1 MSLLLANKKVL
12 ITGAGSGIGQA
23 IALKF
28 SEEGAQLVLWGRRK
42 SLLEKIQHQI
52 GDAVIASCDVSERA
66 DIRSAYEKLEEV
78 YEGIDILVNNA
89 GINTNPR
96 SVADVEPNDWDY
108 TLAVNLSGVFNV
120 TRMVLPY
127 MRCNKSGLII
137 NISSIAGLRA
147 SSIAGAAYSASKHG
161 LIALTNSLNEEEVG
175 YGIRSCALC
184 PGEVETPILGKR
196 VETVGSERRALMLQP
211 NDVAD
216 AAVFVAKL
224 PARACVPLMVIKPV
238 VQKFC

>member
-1 MSLLLANKKVL
+1 MNLPLADKKVL
-12 ITGAGSGIGQA
+12 ITGAGSGIGRA

-28 SEEGAQLVLWGRRK
+28 AEEGAQLVLWGRRR
-42 SLLEKIQHQI
+42 SALEQIQHQI
-52 GDAVIASCDVSERA
+52 GGAVISSCDVADRA
-66 DIRSAYEKLEEV
+66 EISSAYEKLERI

-96 SVADVEPNDWDY
+96 SVADVEPRDWDY

-120 TRMVLPY
+120 TQLVLPH
-127 MRCNKSGLII
+127 MRSNKNGLII

-161 LIALTNSLNEEEVG
+161 VIALTNSLNDEEMSF
-175 YGIRSCALC
+175 GIRSCALC
-184 PGEVETPILGKR
+184 PGEVETPILEQR
-196 VETVGSERRALMLQP
+196 VETVDNERRSLMLQP

-216 AAVFVAKL
+216 AAAFVARL
-224 PARACVPLMVIKPV
+224 PTRACVPLLVIKPI